1 MVQGIEKR
9 TCHRFEIPGSSL
21 LYKKIGLFHEKK
33 YIEAVRLLNI
43 SKGGLAFVCEDE
55 FKIGKF
61 IIVKI
66 ITPNGM
72 PLELLSTICW
82 QRKSSNNYL
91 PATGVAF
98 AAFGKGSN
106 TNPMKTL
113 ETLRRWNKLYVK
125 PG

>member
-1 MVQGIEKR
+1 MIQGIEKR
-9 TCHRFEIPGSSL
+9 ICHRFEIPGSSL

-43 SKGGLAFVCEDE
+43 SKGGVAFVCKDE
-55 FKIGKF
+55 FKIGKY

-66 ITPNGM
+66 ITPNDM
-72 PLELLSTICW
+72 SLELLSTICW

-98 AAFGKGSN
+98 ATFGKGSN
-106 TNPMKTL
+106 TNPMESL
-113 ETLRRWNKLYVK
+113 EILRRWNKLYVK
-125 PG
+125 PE